1 MSSSLVSCVSH
12 LPLVK
17 YILRTYEQGKASSRT
32 ISRPVIDRL
41 AVNVINQFACR
52 QLDRVRSLLVPPIY
66 ALT

>member
-41 AVNVINQFACR
+41 PVNVNVNQFACR
-52 QLDRVRSLLVPPIY
+52 QLDRISSRVLQESL
-66 ALT
+66 